1 MPQGEVKRYMQAEQD
16 QRLYIWAIF
25 IKVLDVEKACQLDAA
40 AREKEAVVS
49 RLGMHHHIDGG

>member
-16 QRLYIWAIF
+16 QRLYIRTIF

-40 AREKEAVVS
+40 AREIEAVVS
-49 RLGMHHHIDGG
+49 RLGMHHYIDEG